1 MRHEFSGIVEEV
13 GEGIDDVKP
22 GDRVAVQ
29 PIIYDGTCGACKDGF
44 INCCDKN
51 GFIGLSGWGGGVSE
65 HVVVPRYAVY
75 HIPENISLEV
85 GALVEPLAVAWHAVK
100 ISPLKKGDSVLVL
113 GGGPIGLAVVQTLKA
128 KGAEKII
135 VSEVAS
141 RRRDFA
147 KQFGAD
153 YVLDPTKDDIVAKVR
168 EICEGKGANVAFDCA
183 GVQAGLDQAILSIR
197 ARGTLV
203 NIAVWEKS
211 ATIIPNHFAFRE
223 RIYMGIATYVEG
235 DFQEVIGAIASGS
248 LKPETMITKKIKM
261 EEVEE
266 EGYKTLINDKEN
278 QVKVLIEI
286 NP

>member
-1 MRHEFSGIVEEV
+1 M
-13 GEGIDDVKP
+13 
-22 GDRVAVQ
+22 
-29 PIIYDGTCGACKDGF
+29 
-44 INCCDKN
+44 
-51 GFIGLSGWGGGVSE
+51 
-65 HVVVPRYAVY
+65 
-75 HIPENISLEV
+75 
-85 GALVEPLAVAWHAVK
+85 AWHAVK
-100 ISPLKKGDSVLVL
+100 ISPLKKGDSILVL

-135 VSEVAS
+135 VSEMAS
-141 RRRDFA
+141 RRREFA

-153 YVLDPTKDDIVAKVR
+153 YVLDPSKDDIVARVL
-168 EICEGKGANVAFDCA
+168 EICDGKGANVAFDCA

-211 ATIIPNHFAFRE
+211 ATIIPNRFAFRE
-223 RIYMGIATYVEG
+223 RRYMGIATYVEG
-235 DFQEVIGAIASGS
+235 DFQEVIGAIASGELARPLTFILRLTLCVGR

-266 EGYKTLINDKEN
+266 QGYKTLINDKDN
-278 QVKVLIEI
+278 QVKILIEI

>member
-1 MRHEFSGIVEEV
+1 M
-13 GEGIDDVKP
+13 
-22 GDRVAVQ
+22 
-29 PIIYDGTCGACKDGF
+29 
-44 INCCDKN
+44 
-51 GFIGLSGWGGGVSE
+51 
-65 HVVVPRYAVY
+65 
-75 HIPENISLEV
+75 
-85 GALVEPLAVAWHAVK
+85 AWHAVK

-128 KGAEKII
+128 KGAERII
-135 VSEVAS
+135 VSEMAS
-141 RRRDFA
+141 RRREFA

-153 YVLDPTKDDIVAKVR
+153 YVLDPSKDDIVARVL
-168 EICEGKGANVAFDCA
+168 EICDGKGANVAFDCA

-211 ATIIPNHFAFRE
+211 ATIIPNRFAFRE
-223 RIYMGIATYVEG
+223 RSYMGIATYVEG
-235 DFQEVIGAIASGS
+235 DFQEVIGAIASGELARPLTYMLKLTLYVGR

-266 EGYKTLINDKEN
+266 QGYKTLINDKDN

>member
-1 MRHEFSGIVEEV
+1 M
-13 GEGIDDVKP
+13 
-22 GDRVAVQ
+22 
-29 PIIYDGTCGACKDGF
+29 
-44 INCCDKN
+44 
-51 GFIGLSGWGGGVSE
+51 
-65 HVVVPRYAVY
+65 
-75 HIPENISLEV
+75 
-85 GALVEPLAVAWHAVK
+85 AWHAVK
-100 ISPLKKGDSVLVL
+100 ISPFKKGDSVLVL

-135 VSEVAS
+135 VSEMAS
-141 RRRDFA
+141 RRREFA

-168 EICEGKGANVAFDCA
+168 EICDGKGANVAFDCA

-211 ATIIPNHFAFRE
+211 ATIVPNRFAFRE
-223 RIYMGIATYVEG
+223 RSYIGIATYVEG
-235 DFQEVIGAIASGS
+235 DFQEVIGAIASGESARPSTPMLKLTLRVGS

-266 EGYKTLINDKEN
+266 EGYKTLINDKDN

-286 NP
+286 SP